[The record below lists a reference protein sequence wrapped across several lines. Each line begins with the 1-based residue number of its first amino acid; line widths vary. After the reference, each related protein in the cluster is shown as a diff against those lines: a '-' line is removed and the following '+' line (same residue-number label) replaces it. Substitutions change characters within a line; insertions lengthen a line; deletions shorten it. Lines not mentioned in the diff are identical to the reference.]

1 MRGRSDEAHCSVKR
15 GGSCRDRGGRHR
27 GRRHGACCGSSHTL
41 HLTTTRLQFVNTSK
55 TTFVQ
60 TEAVDKSG
68 KKIGYETISCNDGGN
83 QVLCSVS
90 FAMGSG
96 MLLGHLTIP
105 ITSTESTSV
114 SGKITGG
121 LGSFSGDRGTI
132 KGTITGKHSTY
143 TVKYHS

>member
-1 MRGRSDEAHCSVKR
+1 MKRTALLSVGAAAVIVV
-15 GGSCRDRGGRHR
+15 GGIVVGGT
-27 GRRHGACCGSSHTL
+27 ALAAASSHTL

-90 FAMGSG
+90 FATGTG

>member
-1 MRGRSDEAHCSVKR
+1 MKRSVLLSAGAAVVIVA
-15 GGSCRDRGGRHR
+15 GGIAVAGDALAS
-27 GRRHGACCGSSHTL
+27 GSTHTL

-60 TEAVDKSG
+60 TEAVFNAG
-68 KKIGYETISCNDGGN
+68 KKVGYETISCNDGGN
-83 QVLCSVS
+83 RVKCSLS
-90 FAMGSG
+90 FALENG

-105 ITSTESTSV
+105 ITSTPTTSV

-121 LGSFSGDRGTI
+121 LGTFTGDTGTV
-132 KGTITGKHSTY
+132 KGRITGRHSSI